1 MKKVFFLV
9 LAAAML
15 FCACTAKDGLAESA
29 QETMQAPSWQAQYDL
44 GVRYLSEG
52 NYEEAILAFEALR
65 QWDFP
70 GLEPAGAMAEE

>member
-15 FCACTAKDGLAESA
+15 FCACTAASDTAEPA
-29 QETMQAPSWQAQYDL
+29 NETMQAPSWQTQYDL

-52 NYEEAILAFEALR
+52 NYE
-65 QWDFP
+65 
-70 GLEPAGAMAEE
+70 